1 MRAGVGVRLLL
12 CLKARDDREYN
23 FYLVL
28 VFNWHD
34 PYRYRHLEWPCQAR
48 WRVAKKVACSWTSM
62 LRTAPLH
69 QLTRF
74 IRSYTSSSP
83 STRYDGM
90 YKSKSDPLFTHFSC
104 QVCVIGGGHA
114 GCEAAAGAART
125 GARTV
130 LLSQRLDTIG
140 ELSCNPSIGGVGKGT
155 LVREVDALD
164 GVMGRVAGEWV
175 PIRIHCHFMAI
186 TNVCSCLKR

>member
-1 MRAGVGVRLLL
+1 MLIFGLTSAIGNSNGSPLLQGHKGQVT
-12 CLKARDDREYN
+12 CSHNWRVQQRDPS
-23 FYLVL
+23 
-28 VFNWHD
+28 
-34 PYRYRHLEWPCQAR
+34 PYK
-48 WRVAKKVACSWTSM
+48 RVAKKAACSWTSM

-74 IRSYTSSSP
+74 TRSYTSSSP

-90 YKSKSDPLFTHFSC
+90 HKSKSDPLLTHFSC

-164 GVMGRVAGEWV
+164 GVMGRVAGECV
-175 PIRIHCHFMAI
+175 HIRIHCHFMAM